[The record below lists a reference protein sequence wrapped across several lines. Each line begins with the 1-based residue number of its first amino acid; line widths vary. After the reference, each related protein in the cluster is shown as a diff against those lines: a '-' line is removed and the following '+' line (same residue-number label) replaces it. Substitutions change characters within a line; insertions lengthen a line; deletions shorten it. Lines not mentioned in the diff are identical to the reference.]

1 MYPLLKFLADV
12 KVNPDVSGLPG
23 SAALEKIVN
32 GLAAFGL
39 LACVAAV
46 ILGGAAWGL
55 GHQSANYQYTSGGKR
70 GVLGGLI
77 GAFVIG
83 ASATIIN
90 FFFHAGHGIS

>member
-1 MYPLLKFLADV
+1 MYLLLSILADV
-12 KVNPDVSGLPG
+12 KVTPDFTGLPG
-23 SAALEKIVN
+23 GGALEKMVN

-39 LACVAAV
+39 LACAAAV
-46 ILGGAAWGL
+46 IIGGAAWGL
-55 GHQSANYQYTSGGKR
+55 GHQSANYQYASGGKR

-90 FFFHAGHGIS
+90 FFFNAGHGIQ

>member
-1 MYPLLKFLADV
+1 MYLLLQFLADI
-12 KVNPDVSGLPG
+12 KVTPDFSGLPG
-23 SAALEKIVN
+23 SGALEKMVN

-46 ILGGAAWGL
+46 IIGGAAWGL
-55 GHQSANYQYTSGGKR
+55 GHQSANYQYSSGGKR
-70 GVLGGLI
+70 GVLGGLT

-90 FFFHAGHGIS
+90 FFFNAGHGI